1 MKTVKLY
8 QDDPNKKEGFLYLE
22 EFFETEEQCRAQ
34 GLKYIKHTAVLTLK
48 ETIFYPEGGGQPCD
62 LGTIENIPVIDVFE
76 NKSTETIY
84 HRISWDGSKE
94 VFTREMPLHC
104 QLDWDRRF
112 THMQM
117 HSAEHLLSGLIW
129 QLYGGINKGF
139 HMNQQYAT
147 IDILLPDNTEF
158 SEEMLDALE
167 LKANRIIWDNVAIH
181 TEYCS
186 TKEEAENNPLRKP
199 LNFDEDISVVLI
211 GSKETTYDCCAC
223 CGTHVEKT
231 GQIGLIKIIKTE
243 NYKWMTRITL
253 KAGLPAYKDIALRH
267 KASTVLCNRYST
279 EIEQLAERIFLQ
291 ETKNGAVRKELYDL
305 KKLLLEEEKN
315 KLLTGIREQPDKK
328 TASIYVA
335 SYNKYSADDLQN
347 LARSLGENLPVLVA
361 LVSQKE
367 STAILASSGN
377 PSCGTLVKEY
387 APIYKGKGGGNP
399 QLARA
404 IFDDSDSLDVFLDL
418 IEKHLR

>member
-243 NYKWMTRITL
+243 NYKGMTRITL

-367 STAILASSGN
+367 STAILASSGK
-377 PSCGTLVKEY
+377 PPCGTLVKEY